1 MKLRYLILGMF
12 FGLATAQADL
22 TLAQKSLVYSEDLTG
37 NPVGGG
43 SNPTRNR
50 PGTMN
55 QCILSIKYGD
65 FLASSGAGFGGYSC
79 AISRGLAAVK
89 GYKLED
95 LPQAVYGKYL
105 RCVVGWENGEYRT
118 LDFEISEST
127 DEVIARSMI
136 SDSTYV
142 CEP

>member
-1 MKLRYLILGMF
+1 MKLGYAILGMF
-12 FGLATAQADL
+12 LGLSTAQAEL
-22 TLAQKSLVYSEDLTG
+22 TLAQKSLVYSEDLAG
-37 NPVGGG
+37 NPIGGG
-43 SNPTRNR
+43 GNPPKNS

-55 QCILSIKYGD
+55 QCILSPRYGD

-79 AISRGLAAVK
+79 AISRGLAANK

-95 LPQAVYGKYL
+95 LPKAVYGKYL
-105 RCVVGWENGEYRT
+105 HCVVGWENGEYKT
-118 LDFEISEST
+118 LDFEISDST
-127 DEVIARSMI
+127 GEVIARSMI